1 MVIES
6 PTRTDSG
13 ILVLK
18 GVLIQIIMLIATT
31 VTNLWLAGCLLWQFM
46 MEKDLFQCEN
56 TGLTTEEILQYLV
69 GFL

>member
-1 MVIES
+1 MVIEI
-6 PTRTDSG
+6 PTQTDSD

-18 GVLIQIIMLIATT
+18 DVLIQIIMLIATT

-46 MEKDLFQCEN
+46 MEKDLCEN
-56 TGLTTEEILQYLV
+56 TGLTTEEILHYLV